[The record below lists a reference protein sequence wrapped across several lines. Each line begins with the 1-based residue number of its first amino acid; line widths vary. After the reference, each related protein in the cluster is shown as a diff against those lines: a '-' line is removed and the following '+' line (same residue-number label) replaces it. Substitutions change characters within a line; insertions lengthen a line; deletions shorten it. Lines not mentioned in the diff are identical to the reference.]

1 MSLKYKSQSIAKA
14 YFISAIILFMVQI
27 VFGLIIGLQYVIG
40 DFLFPQLPFN
50 TARMI
55 HTNTLIIWLLL
66 GFMGAAY
73 YIVPE
78 EAETELTTPWLAK
91 LILWLFLLTTIATIA
106 GYLAMPYAQLALLT
120 KNELFPTM
128 GRKLFEQ
135 PTIAKL
141 SFAVLLS
148 GFCLNIWSTILKGR
162 KTGINTVMLLG
173 LFGTVLL
180 FLLTFY
186 NPTDLVLNK
195 FYWWWTIHL
204 WVEGVWE
211 LILTAILAFVLLKTT
226 GVQREII
233 EKWLYLIAAM
243 IFITGIIGTG
253 RHYYWIGAPEYWHWW
268 GAIFAALEPIPL
280 FMMVVFIFNTVH
292 RRRREHPNKVVL
304 LWAMGTVVVTFV
316 GAGIG
321 GFVQTLTP
329 INYYTHGTQLNVA
342 HAHLTFYGAYAMI
355 NLTMISYAMPILRG
369 LTANNE
375 RAQIVEMWSFWIMTT
390 AMFFISLFLTI
401 AGVLQVYLQ
410 RYTDTPEPF
419 MVVQERI
426 AFFYWLREVAGIVF
440 ALGLLSYIA
449 NFFVRKKQRF
459 GTHTHQ

>member
-78 EAETELTTPWLAK
+78 EAEIELTAPWLAK

-148 GFCLNIWSTILKGR
+148 GFCLNICTTIKGS
-162 KTGINTVMLLG
+162 
-173 LFGTVLL
+173 
-180 FLLTFY
+180 
-186 NPTDLVLNK
+186 
-195 FYWWWTIHL
+195 
-204 WVEGVWE
+204 GVS
-211 LILTAILAFVLLKTT
+211 V
-226 GVQREII
+226 
-233 EKWLYLIAAM
+233 
-243 IFITGIIGTG
+243 
-253 RHYYWIGAPEYWHWW
+253 
-268 GAIFAALEPIPL
+268 
-280 FMMVVFIFNTVH
+280 
-292 RRRREHPNKVVL
+292 
-304 LWAMGTVVVTFV
+304 
-316 GAGIG
+316 
-321 GFVQTLTP
+321 
-329 INYYTHGTQLNVA
+329 
-342 HAHLTFYGAYAMI
+342 
-355 NLTMISYAMPILRG
+355 
-369 LTANNE
+369 
-375 RAQIVEMWSFWIMTT
+375 
-390 AMFFISLFLTI
+390 
-401 AGVLQVYLQ
+401 
-410 RYTDTPEPF
+410 
-419 MVVQERI
+419 
-426 AFFYWLREVAGIVF
+426 
-440 ALGLLSYIA
+440 
-449 NFFVRKKQRF
+449 
-459 GTHTHQ
+459 